1 VNSDLEHEKLAALQ
15 LIRSENIGVRTFFSL
30 IEIFGNPINVLEK
43 LPSFIKSRS
52 GGKKIKICSK
62 EKAQQ
67 EMEDSQKYGAKI
79 VYYKENIYPESLK
92 QIHDFPPIIT
102 ILGNKELLLSE
113 NKISIVGS
121 RNSSINS
128 SRFSYKIAKEF
139 GESGFSVVS
148 GLARGVD
155 AQAHMGS
162 IDSGTIGVIA
172 GGIDN
177 IYPLENKKLYEY
189 MRERGL
195 IISEN
200 AFGVVPQ
207 AKNFPQRNRI
217 VSGLSKAL
225 VVVEASLKSGS
236 LITANFAL
244 EQGREVFSVPGFPM
258 DPRYSGTNA
267 LIKQGAYLFERS
279 DDVLNVLNERNI
291 VQKDLLAYKCSNDI
305 DKIGSTEKISEKDLD
320 KTKELILSKL
330 SVMPTSLDDLIVG
343 SGISRKEALLCI
355 VELELEDVVSKVG
368 NHISLVVN

>member
-1 VNSDLEHEKLAALQ
+1 
-15 LIRSENIGVRTFFSL
+15 
-30 IEIFGNPINVLEK
+30 
-43 LPSFIKSRS
+43 
-52 GGKKIKICSK
+52 
-62 EKAQQ
+62 
-67 EMEDSQKYGAKI
+67 MEDSQKYGAKI

-279 DDVLNVLNERNI
+279 DDVLNV
-291 VQKDLLAYKCSNDI
+291 QKMKEILYKRICLRINVVTILIKLDLLRKFLR
-305 DKIGSTEKISEKDLD
+305 KI
-320 KTKELILSKL
+320 LIK
-330 SVMPTSLDDLIVG
+330 P
-343 SGISRKEALLCI
+343 R
-355 VELELEDVVSKVG
+355 
-368 NHISLVVN
+368 N

>member
-1 VNSDLEHEKLAALQ
+1 MNSDLEHEKLAALQ